1 MTRGR
6 RGGAAAPLTRPAR
19 RPHRYAAR
27 HRLPRAYHARLRLT
41 ALRYRLLPQIATA
54 CAVGVLLCAVMTK
67 EPLPVPGRLNV
78 RAVVTNIIPTIPAL
92 AIMAA
97 DGRIGEREIVSARGR
112 PRVLGV
118 LVLGVAVLLIPT
130 CALAWALGVPTFVRN
145 ILLLAATGIGLAP
158 LTGPRAA
165 GMLVI
170 FGVMANWL
178 LGIEHDGVA
187 YWWAWVMATVDDAL
201 AGTGALAL
209 TGVATL
215 TIWLR
220 PRAVDDEE

>member
-1 MTRGR
+1 MSRAR
-6 RGGAAAPLTRPAR
+6 RGGAAPALGRPAR
-19 RPHRYAAR
+19 RSHHNAPR
-27 HRLPRAYHARLRLT
+27 HRLPDAYRARPRLA
-41 ALRYRLLPQIATA
+41 ALRYLLLPQIAAA

-67 EPLPVPGRLNV
+67 EPLPIPGRLNV

-97 DGRIGEREIVSARGR
+97 AGRIGEREIVSARGR

-130 CALAWALGVPTFVRN
+130 CALAWALGVPTFARN
-145 ILLLAATGIGLAP
+145 TLLLAATGIGLAP
-158 LTGPRAA
+158 LTGSRAA